1 MGQAAE
7 LLGVPA
13 STLRYYED
21 VELIR
26 PADRE
31 NNGYR
36 SYDDATIARLRF
48 ISSAKTVGIPLEE
61 VRTLADAYELDDCS
75 SVAHQVVEAVA
86 SRLDATRTKISE
98 LTSLATQPGQLQ
110 PTQRDVDLRAD
121 PVTGTCG
128 YSRPPLRRRPRRAW
142 RI

>member
-1 MGQAAE
+1 MTIRIGQAAE
-7 LLGVPA
+7 LLGVPT

-31 NNGYR
+31 TNGYR

-75 SVAHQVVEAVA
+75 TVAHQVVEAVA

-98 LTSLATQPGQLQ
+98 LTSLATQLEGVIERLQ
-110 PTQRDVDLRAD
+110 VSPASGPCCEGCPCTSIA
-121 PVTGTCG
+121 P
-128 YSRPPLRRRPRRAW
+128 
-142 RI
+142 